1 MNGERILELSNY
13 SKHGAIVS
21 FSSTHDTH
29 VFADLEKRNSV
40 FLAVV
45 IMGLEAVCDEIILF
59 GRRIRAT
66 RGGLA
71 RLGLEDRRLA
81 PGGLGESTATETRCQ
96 AGPVSFC
103 CCITNASTK
112 IKA

>member
-1 MNGERILELSNY
+1 MGNTLKLPVY
-13 SKHGAIVS
+13 SVYGTIIS
-21 FSSTHDTH
+21 SSSTHDTH
-29 VFADLEKRNSV
+29 VFADLEERNPV

-59 GRRIRAT
+59 GRRIGTT

-81 PGGLGESTATETRCQ
+81 P
-96 AGPVSFC
+96 
-103 CCITNASTK
+103 
-112 IKA
+112 